1 MNPDKTEKVMTSLA
15 SKNLNTNDVLLKTD
29 IQMMSMSIDT
39 IDKLNEKIDKLEA
52 DRYKETLT
60 NQGSNKIPV
69 LPKTLS

>member
-1 MNPDKTEKVMTSLA
+1 MTSLA